1 MAAIETY
8 VSTDIEAD
16 GPIPG
21 PHSMLSLGSAA
32 FNEDGRL
39 LDTFTTNLVPLSGAV
54 PHPRYAEFWEGNPEA
69 LAATQVDRCDPEQ
82 AMRSYV
88 AWVEALP
95 GLPVFVAYPAGF
107 DFTFVHY
114 YLHRFTGGSPFSH
127 SALDMKT
134 LAMLLLHTGYRRA
147 TKRRWP
153 REWFPRN
160 SPHTH
165 RALDDAIEQ
174 GREFGAMLTEAR
186 RLPPR
191 LEHPRGAASRGRA
204 GSGPN
209 TQEWPA
215 PAPGAD
221 IRADLLALQEYG
233 RGDPADQRPVPER
246 VRSVLRQ
253 PSEVDRQVL
262 IQTLVGNIRLRLP
275 DLRKLLEFV

>member
-32 FNEDGRL
+32 FSEDGRL
-39 LDTFTTNLVPLSGAV
+39 LDTFTANLLPLPGAA
-54 PHPRYAEFWEGNPEA
+54 PHLRYAEFWQGNPEA
-69 LAATQVDRCDPEQ
+69 FADTQVDRCDPEQ

-107 DFTFVHY
+107 DFTFVYY

-127 SALDMKT
+127 SALDIKT
-134 LAMLLLHTGYRRA
+134 VAMLLLHTGYRRA
-147 TKRRWP
+147 TKRFWP

-174 GREFGAMLTEAR
+174 GREFFAMLAEAR

-191 LEHPRGAASRGRA
+191 PEHPRGANSGGRVGSRSHAQGR
-204 GSGPN
+204 
-209 TQEWPA
+209 PA
-215 PAPGAD
+215 LGPGAD
-221 IRADLLALQEYG
+221 VRAELLALQEYG
-233 RGDPADQRPVPER
+233 RARGGPC
-246 VRSVLRQ
+246 
-253 PSEVDRQVL
+253 
-262 IQTLVGNIRLRLP
+262 G
-275 DLRKLLEFV
+275 